1 MKYFLI
7 ILIAFLFFGCYES
20 NHRENN
26 KKELVEILTTI
37 LVFEQERIILDSEQK
52 ISAHSD
58 SNKIFLIPGISYKS
72 EWEDHLQYVL
82 DSLRG
87 DFFEINVEKKSY
99 RKIVEKLCKK
109 MNLAFVLPVNTKEF
123 DQQIQEGKVFA
134 VVQLYNIWLNK
145 KKDTFFYLSDG
156 THRAN
161 RFLEASYISTSVF
174 KKEKG
179 KWVFEKEL

>member
-58 SNKIFLIPGISYKS
+58 SNKIFLIPGILLTSYATPLTFTL
-72 EWEDHLQYVL
+72 EP
-82 DSLRG
+82 
-87 DFFEINVEKKSY
+87 EKISSG
-99 RKIVEKLCKK
+99 IVYLTIPLL
-109 MNLAFVLPVNTKEF
+109 NLT
-123 DQQIQEGKVFA
+123 I
-134 VVQLYNIWLNK
+134 
-145 KKDTFFYLSDG
+145 
-156 THRAN
+156 
-161 RFLEASYISTSVF
+161 
-174 KKEKG
+174 
-179 KWVFEKEL
+179 